1 MLSFGGDANFVLMR
15 TRSIPAASGE
25 PLSVFRT
32 DEVLKRHPAYKLA
45 KSGDP
50 AAALELVSEL
60 AMPLIEQMGRFG
72 SEMILVAPHAVEASG
87 ENAIPQTLAAYLA
100 QKCGTRDDTSIVQR
114 NKVYHTGADAMQRLI
129 APSEFAG
136 AVEAGGAYVLV
147 DDVST
152 MGGTLADLA
161 KSGKVIPAPKSLELL
176 KRRFGNEIR
185 ATFGIE
191 PAALTWE
198 EAHYL
203 IGFRTVDEFRN
214 RATAAKQARI
224 KRLRSKGI
232 DFEEVSETRHSSADP
247 AADG

>member
-1 MLSFGGDANFVLMR
+1 MLNTTLALFRMLSFGGDANFVLMR

-161 KSGKVIPAPKSLELL
+161 NYIQENG
-176 KRRFGNEIR
+176 G
-185 ATFGIE
+185 
-191 PAALTWE
+191 
-198 EAHYL
+198 
-203 IGFRTVDEFRN
+203 
-214 RATAAKQARI
+214 
-224 KRLRSKGI
+224 
-232 DFEEVSETRHSSADP
+232 
-247 AADG
+247 